1 MKRVGIVGCGT
12 MGTTHAQAWR
22 STDAELVGF
31 FDIDPE
37 AGQRAA
43 ERFGVAAFCDQ
54 DALHQAVDI
63 VDVCTPT
70 YTHREVVIAAVQAGR
85 HVICEKPMSLSV
97 EHCADMIRGARDNNV
112 RLFIAQVVRFFP
124 EYAAAKQLIDDGAI
138 GKLGVIRLTRGGTHP
153 AEGPRGWFAEEYRSG
168 GVVLDLMVHD
178 LDYARWLGG
187 DVERVFCQRHLGPA
201 ADYALVTLRFR
212 NGAMGHVEGSWAYP
226 SGFRTGFDIAGD
238 DGLITHNSEESVPL
252 TIRYRDSGQG
262 AGRVTVPSSPL
273 FPEDSPYALELQ
285 HFVHCIETGEEPLV
299 TPMDAMAAVQ
309 AATAARESALLGRP
323 VVLQPLA
330 I

>member
-1 MKRVGIVGCGT
+1 MRRVGIVGCGT

-31 FDIDPE
+31 FDISPE
-37 AGQRAA
+37 AAQHAA
-43 ERFGVAAFCDQ
+43 ERFGVLSFGDQ

-70 YTHREVVIAAVQAGR
+70 YTHREVVIAAAQAGR
-85 HVICEKPMSLSV
+85 HVICEKPMSLSPG
-97 EHCADMIRGARDNNV
+97 HCADMIHAARDNNV

-124 EYAAAKQLIDDGAI
+124 EYSAAKRLLDDGAI
-138 GKLGVIRLTRGGTHP
+138 GNLGVIRLTRGGTHP

-168 GVVLDLMVHD
+168 GVVLDLMIHD

-212 NGAMGHVEGSWAYP
+212 SGAIGHVEGSWAYP
-226 SGFRTGFDIAGD
+226 AGFRTGFDIAGD

-252 TIRYRDSGQG
+252 TIRYKDSGQG
-262 AGRVTVPSSPL
+262 TGRVTVPSSPL
-273 FPEDSPYALELQ
+273 YPEDSPYALELG
-285 HFVHCIETGEEPLV
+285 HFLHCIETGEEPLV
-299 TPMDAMAAVQ
+299 TPEDAMAAVQ
-309 AATAARESALLGRP
+309 VATAARESALLGRP
-323 VVLQPLA
+323 VILQPLT

>member
-1 MKRVGIVGCGT
+1 MRRVGIVGCGT
-12 MGTTHAQAWR
+12 MGSTHAQAWR
-22 STDAELVGF
+22 SSNAELVGF
-31 FDIDPE
+31 FDIDPQ

-43 ERFGVAAFCDQ
+43 ERFGVTAFPDQ
-54 DALHQAVDI
+54 ATLHQAVDV

-70 YTHREVVIAAVQAGR
+70 YTHRECVIAAAQAGR

-97 EHCADMIRGARDNNV
+97 EHCADMIRAARDNGV

-124 EYAAAKQLIDDGAI
+124 EYAAAKRLIDEGAI
-138 GKLGVIRLTRGGTHP
+138 GNLGVIRLTRGGTHP

-187 DVERVFCQRHLGPA
+187 DVERVYCQRHLGPS

-212 NGAMGHVEGSWAYP
+212 NGAIGHVEGSWAYP

-252 TIRYRDSGQG
+252 TIRYQG
-262 AGRVTVPSSPL
+262 DEQAGGRVTVPSSPL
-273 FPEDSPYALELQ
+273 FPEDSPYALELR
-285 HFVHCIETGEEPLV
+285 HFLHCIETGEEPLV
-299 TPMDAMAAVQ
+299 TPFDAMAAVQ
-309 AATAARESALLGRP
+309 VATAARESALLGRP
-323 VVLQPLA
+323 VTLRSPT